1 MNVVLAIVGALA
13 VVVGLSLLLAVP
25 VWLLW
30 NACLVGAVAGVSE
43 VTLLQAWGLNL
54 LAGLMFKTHV
64 TTKK

>member
-30 NACLVGAVAGVSE
+30 NTCLVGAVAGVNE

-54 LAGLMFKTHV
+54 LAGLMFKTNV

>member
-1 MNVVLAIVGALA
+1 MNVVFAIVGAIA

-54 LAGLMFKTHV
+54 LAGLMFKTNV

>member
-1 MNVVLAIVGALA
+1 MNVVFAIVGAIA

-30 NACLVGAVAGVSE
+30 NACLVGAVAGVNE

-54 LAGLMFKTHV
+54 LAGLMFKTNV

>member
-1 MNVVLAIVGALA
+1 MNVVFAIIGALA

>member
-1 MNVVLAIVGALA
+1 MNVVFAIVGGIALI
-13 VVVGLSLLLAVP
+13 VCLSLLLAVP

-54 LAGLMFKTHV
+54 LAGLMFKTNV

>member
-1 MNVVLAIVGALA
+1 MNVVFAIVGALA

-54 LAGLMFKTHV
+54 LAGLMFKTNV
-64 TTKK
+64 TTKN

>member
-1 MNVVLAIVGALA
+1 MNVVFAIVGGIALI
-13 VVVGLSLLLAVP
+13 VFLSLLLAVP

>member
-1 MNVVLAIVGALA
+1 MNVVFAIVGALA

-54 LAGLMFKTHV
+54 LAGLMFKTNI

>member
-54 LAGLMFKTHV
+54 LAGLMFKTNV
-64 TTKK
+64 TTKN

>member
-1 MNVVLAIVGALA
+1 MNVVFAIVGALA

>member
-1 MNVVLAIVGALA
+1 MNVVFAIVGALA

-30 NACLVGAVAGVSE
+30 NTCLVGAVAGVNE

>member
-1 MNVVLAIVGALA
+1 MNVVFTIVGALA
-13 VVVGLSLLLAVP
+13 VIFGLSLLLAVP

-30 NACLVGAVAGVSE
+30 NTCLVGAVAGVNE

-54 LAGLMFKTHV
+54 LTGLMFKTHF

>member
-1 MNVVLAIVGALA
+1 MNVVFAIVGALA
-13 VVVGLSLLLAVP
+13 VVIGLSLLLAVP

-30 NACLVGAVAGVSE
+30 NTCLVGAVAGVNE

-54 LAGLMFKTHV
+54 LAGLMFKTNV

>member
-1 MNVVLAIVGALA
+1 MNTVFAIVGALA
-13 VVVGLSLLLAVP
+13 VIFGLSLLLAVP

-30 NACLVGAVAGVSE
+30 NTCLVGAVAGVNE

-54 LAGLMFKTHV
+54 LAGLTFKTNV

>member
-1 MNVVLAIVGALA
+1 MNVVFAIVGALA

-54 LAGLMFKTHV
+54 LAGLMFKTNV

>member
-1 MNVVLAIVGALA
+1 MNVVFAIVGGVALI
-13 VVVGLSLLLAVP
+13 VGLSLLLAVP